1 EIKVFIFQTGD
12 YMIKIKADNIEETKR
27 IAKVFA
33 DNIANNEVLLLR
45 RDLGAGETTFTK
57 SLVKFLGVRRKRTSP
72 TFNISKSYEL
82 ESFKVHHMYCYRFE
96 FSDED
101 LGFDEYFGNGIV
113 IVEWPDFI
121 DEYLP
126 ENVINITITHYGDG
140 RLFEIENM
148 NLNDKIMEALDE
160 ISFD

>member
-1 EIKVFIFQTGD
+1 
-12 YMIKIKADNIEETKR
+12 MIRIKADNIEDTR
-27 IAKVFA
+27 QIAKIFA
-33 DNIANNEVLLLR
+33 DNIKINDVLLLR
-45 RDLGAGETTFTK
+45 GDLGAGKTTFTQA
-57 SLVKFLGVRRKRTSP
+57 LGALLGVRKRMTSP
-72 TFNISKSYEL
+72 TFNIIKSYEVDSL
-82 ESFKVHHMYCYRFE
+82 KVHHMDCYRLE

-121 DEYLP
+121 EEYLP
-126 ENVINITITHYGDG
+126 EKFINITITHDGDG

-148 NLNDKIMEALDE
+148 NLNDEIMEALDE

>member
-1 EIKVFIFQTGD
+1 
-12 YMIKIKADNIEETKR
+12 MIRIKAVNIEETKK
-27 IAKVFA
+27 IAKLFA
-33 DNIANNEVLLLR
+33 DNIRNNDVLLLR
-45 RDLGAGETTFTK
+45 GDLGTGKTTFTQF
-57 SLVKFLGVRRKRTSP
+57 LGEFLGVRRRMTSP
-72 TFNISKSYEL
+72 TFNIIKSYEAD
-82 ESFKVHHMYCYRFE
+82 SFKVHHMDCYRLE

-126 ENVINITITHYGDG
+126 RNVINITITHDGDG
-140 RLFEIENM
+140 RLFEIEKM
-148 NLNDKIMEALDE
+148 NLNDKVMEALDE

>member
-1 EIKVFIFQTGD
+1 
-12 YMIKIKADNIEETKR
+12 MIKIKADNIEETRK

-33 DNIANNEVLLLR
+33 DNIKNNDVLLLR
-45 RDLGAGETTFTK
+45 GDLGAGKTTFTQA
-57 SLVKFLGVRRKRTSP
+57 LGEFLGVKRRMTSP
-72 TFNISKSYEL
+72 TFNIIKSYEVD
-82 ESFKVHHMYCYRFE
+82 STKVHHMDCYRLE

-121 DEYLP
+121 EEYLP
-126 ENVINITITHYGDG
+126 ENIINISITHDGDG

-148 NLNDKIMEALDE
+148 NLNDEIMEALDE

>member
-1 EIKVFIFQTGD
+1 MIRLKVN
-12 YMIKIKADNIEETKR
+12 NIEETKQ
-27 IAKVFA
+27 IAKAFA
-33 DNIANNEVLLLR
+33 DNIENNDVLLLR
-45 RDLGAGETTFTK
+45 GDLGAGKTTFTQA
-57 SLVKFLGVRRKRTSP
+57 LGQLLGVKRRMTSP
-72 TFNISKSYEL
+72 TFNIIKSYQVGSL
-82 ESFKVHHMYCYRFE
+82 NIHHMDCYRLE

-121 DEYLP
+121 EEYLP
-126 ENVINITITHYGDG
+126 EDVINITITHDDDG

>member
-1 EIKVFIFQTGD
+1 MIRLKVN
-12 YMIKIKADNIEETKR
+12 NIEETKQ
-27 IAKVFA
+27 IAKAFA
-33 DNIANNEVLLLR
+33 DNIENNDVLLLR
-45 RDLGAGETTFTK
+45 GDLGAGKTTFTQAVGQ
-57 SLVKFLGVRRKRTSP
+57 LLGVKRRMTSP
-72 TFNISKSYEL
+72 TFNIIKSYQVDSL
-82 ESFKVHHMYCYRFE
+82 NIHHMDCYRLE

-121 DEYLP
+121 EEYLP
-126 ENVINITITHYGDG
+126 EDVINITITHDDDG